1 MPARHFLFLFAAL
14 ALTAGAAR
22 AAPNMRPGLWEASDK
37 LAGRGTS
44 ALLER
49 QLQQIAGLPPAR
61 RKQMQALL
69 AEQGL
74 TISKNGVVQKV
85 CVTPE
90 MAAEMPLPI
99 QQQGGCDYRLAP
111 KVGGTVRYSFSC
123 AHPPASGS
131 GSITFAGTT
140 AYSGSMHG
148 TSSASGAP
156 VAEHIESSGRWL
168 SASCGQLAPQH
179 DF

>member
-1 MPARHFLFLFAAL
+1 MPARHYALLIAAL
-14 ALTAGAAR
+14 PLAA
-22 AAPNMRPGLWEASDK
+22 AAQAAHNMKPGLWEASDK
-37 LAGRGTS
+37 IAGNGTS
-44 ALLER
+44 PLLEK
-49 QLQQIAGLPPAR
+49 QLRQIASMSPAR
-61 RKQMQALL
+61 RKQMQQSL
-69 AEQGL
+69 ASQGL
-74 TISKNGVVQKV
+74 TIRKDGVTQKV

-111 KVGGTVRYSFSC
+111 RVGATVRYSFSC
-123 AHPPASGS
+123 ANPPASGS
-131 GSITFAGTT
+131 GSITFSGTT

-148 TSSASGAP
+148 TSSATGSP

-168 SASCGQLAPQH
+168 SASCGRLAPNH